1 MTDKISMIELFGG
14 IGSQERAMRQ
24 LNIPFEV
31 THYCDLDKD
40 ATLSYAAMRYNLE
53 EEIKNFE
60 FPPKE
65 EMIAKLQEKNIGLD
79 FKTGKQ
85 TINERTNIDKLK
97 LYYLANELTH
107 NLGDISKVDKL
118 PYADVVT
125 YSFPCFVPGT
135 MVLTDNGFKKIE
147 DIQEGDMVFTHTNQY
162 QKVIKP
168 MKNYCDSYVYKINAM
183 CSDPIYTTEEHPF
196 YVRKRHRVSNPHER
210 YSNGRLKRIRKFDE
224 PEWVKAKDLTK
235 DYYIGIAI
243 NQKSEIPKWDGMIFR
258 WSNGKREEYSNKLGD
273 YMDKED
279 FWWIIGRY
287 LGDGWL
293 NHGYGKNP
301 SYGIKICC
309 AHTETNEITTVL
321 ERIGLHYVVCK
332 ERTANKIQIS
342 GKELYTFCLQF
353 GQGAA
358 NKRLTST
365 ILNLPVNLLKSFLD
379 GYISADGNLIKKQN
393 TWNITS
399 VSKELLYG
407 IGQCIAKVYHMPFSM
422 WKNNVPPTKIIE
434 GRVVNQ
440 KPFYTLRFKT
450 DKRKQDN
457 AFYENGY
464 IWCPINDISIEEY
477 DGYVYNMEVEND
489 NSYVVQ
495 NIIVHNCTDLSVAG
509 KGEGMVNKCDACGH
523 SWPID
528 FSNEEKALICPNC
541 GATVSSST
549 RSGLLGQ
556 VQRLLGIAKEDNTLP
571 KYLLLE
577 NVKNLVGK
585 KFKPQFDAW
594 VKWLDSIGY
603 NTYWR
608 VLNAKN
614 FGVPQNRERCFAI
627 SIRKDI
633 DTNGFTF
640 PEPIPLTT
648 RLKDILEHDV
658 PEKYYLPDDRIEKI
672 LNSSFMQEK
681 KRIQTTDVCDA
692 LLARDW
698 KDPKC
703 VPIEEPQVKQ
713 IGNVCPTKTR
723 SNPNQGR
730 VYDKDGIAPALT
742 TMEGGNREPMI
753 IEQEPFIVASRGR
766 NPDNPSDRTT
776 GVPTEQRLE
785 PNFSG
790 CTNTLT
796 SVQKDNYVCEPQ
808 VLRAER
814 TEYGKAIR
822 KQYEAGEIDEKIGNM
837 REMKPRTDGV
847 SNTITTL
854 LKDNYVAE
862 PIVCEERKDEG
873 LRFFKDDCVGTLRT
887 IDACGD
893 KRVLEPEL
901 EFVGG
906 IGNKDWAKDGKQLS
920 RNYPQGSRVYSSDGI
935 ASSLTAQ
942 GVGGAGG
949 FSGLYAVEEEQPKIR
964 WRIRKLTPKET
975 TRLINFTDKDYEAMA
990 KYVSNSAIYKANG
1003 NSIVVS
1009 CLIAIFSSLFL
1020 EDGYKSDVWTQY
1032 SLNYDD

>member
-1 MTDKISMIELFGG
+1 MTTPITMIELFGG

-24 LNIPFEV
+24 LNVPFKV

-53 EEIKNFE
+53 EEMKSFE
-60 FPPKE
+60 FPSKE

-97 LYYLANELTH
+97 LYYIANELTH

-118 PYADVVT
+118 PYADIVT
-125 YSFPCFVPGT
+125 YSFP
-135 MVLTDNGFKKIE
+135 
-147 DIQEGDMVFTHTNQY
+147 
-162 QKVIKP
+162 
-168 MKNYCDSYVYKINAM
+168 
-183 CSDPIYTTEEHPF
+183 
-196 YVRKRHRVSNPHER
+196 
-210 YSNGRLKRIRKFDE
+210 
-224 PEWVKAKDLTK
+224 
-235 DYYIGIAI
+235 
-243 NQKSEIPKWDGMIFR
+243 
-258 WSNGKREEYSNKLGD
+258 
-273 YMDKED
+273 
-279 FWWIIGRY
+279 
-287 LGDGWL
+287 
-293 NHGYGKNP
+293 
-301 SYGIKICC
+301 
-309 AHTETNEITTVL
+309 
-321 ERIGLHYVVCK
+321 
-332 ERTANKIQIS
+332 
-342 GKELYTFCLQF
+342 
-353 GQGAA
+353 
-358 NKRLTST
+358 
-365 ILNLPVNLLKSFLD
+365 
-379 GYISADGNLIKKQN
+379 
-393 TWNITS
+393 
-399 VSKELLYG
+399 
-407 IGQCIAKVYHMPFSM
+407 
-422 WKNNVPPTKIIE
+422 
-434 GRVVNQ
+434 
-440 KPFYTLRFKT
+440 
-450 DKRKQDN
+450 
-457 AFYENGY
+457 
-464 IWCPINDISIEEY
+464 
-477 DGYVYNMEVEND
+477 
-489 NSYVVQ
+489 
-495 NIIVHNCTDLSVAG
+495 CTDLSVAG
-509 KGEGMVNKCDACGH
+509 KGEGMVNRCDACGY

-528 FSNEEKALICPNC
+528 FSNAEEALVCPNC
-541 GATVSSST
+541 GTTVSSST

-556 VQRLLGIAKEDNTLP
+556 VQRLLGIAKENDTLP

-603 NTYWR
+603 NTSWK

-614 FGVPQNRERCFAI
+614 FEVPQNRERVFAI

-648 RLKDILEHDV
+648 RLKDILEHNVD
-658 PEKYYLPDDRIEKI
+658 EKYYLPDDRIEKI

-681 KRIQTTDVCDA
+681 KRIQTTDVCDT

-703 VPIEEPQVKQ
+703 VPVEEPQVKQ

-723 SNPNQGR
+723 KNPNQGR

-742 TMEGGNREPMI
+742 TMDGGNREPMVI
-753 IEQEPFIVASRGR
+753 DEIKVVGNYMPSNHDASRVVDVDGIAPTVKENHGTVTAIAEPQADIKERFFRQVAETILENQCEPGDTIDAFNKKVNHSGICPTVTTRPEGFKTAILPIVEEQEPFIVASRGR
-766 NPDNPSDRTT
+766 NPENPSDRTT
-776 GVPTEQRLE
+776 GAPTQQRLE

-790 CTNTLT
+790 TTNCLT

-862 PIVCEERKDEG
+862 PIIYDDYNSRIPQDQDAITTLTTNCGASAERNGVKIIEPVVCEERKDEG

-901 EFVGG
+901 DFVGG
-906 IGNKDWAKDGKQLS
+906 IGDKDWAKDGKQLS

-942 GVGGAGG
+942 GVGGSGG
-949 FSGLYAVEEEQPKIR
+949 FSGLYTVKEEQPKIR
-964 WRIRKLTPKET
+964 WRIRKLTPKECI
-975 TRLINFTDKDYEAMA
+975 RLMNFTDRDYEAMA
-990 KYVSNSAIYKANG
+990 KYVSNSAIYKAAG
-1003 NSIVVS
+1003 NSIVVA

-1020 EDGYKSDVWTQY
+1020 EDGYKADVWTKY
-1032 SLNYDD
+1032 SLNYWD